1 VVSPAIAAALL
12 IMPAPACAQTPVV
25 PPATPD
31 NADQVDPNATMA
43 PLPDL
48 GVDWPDLAA
57 PDATSPTA
65 ERNTPGAQ
73 PADREQRYHVQLD
86 GIDALDGGFR
96 TRFNQL
102 SALVTNEGKP
112 ANAAQIDRRAR
123 DDEELA
129 RTLLR
134 AEGHYDATVSTEV
147 TGGGDQP
154 ILVRFTIDAGKGYAF
169 SYIAL
174 PGLEAAGASA
184 KSLASDFT
192 IHEGDA
198 VDADKVNA
206 AIVAFRA
213 DLGRRG
219 YPFAKVGEPQV
230 TVDHQTGKAFLTVDV
245 TPGNAARFGRIT
257 TSGPR
262 PIFTPAHLAD
272 IARFH
277 TGRQYDASLLDDF
290 RRALVQTGLVS
301 AVTITPVQTADPGI
315 VDIDVRIDRAPMRTI
330 AGELGYG
337 TGEGARAEVSWQH
350 RNLIT
355 PEGAVTFRGVLG
367 TQEQSLGG
375 TLRMNNFHGRDKVL
389 TAQAVA
395 AHTNLAAY
403 DARSLTLGLGL
414 ERQTNIIWQKKWTWS
429 FGGELLAT
437 DERDTIEATGQP
449 RRRTFFVV
457 AGPTSLAYDGSD
469 DLLNPTRGHRLS
481 ARVSPEASLQSGTEF
496 YVKMQIDGSGYLPVG
511 NKVSLAGRF
520 RFGSIQGAPRDSIAP
535 SRRFYAG
542 GGGSVRG
549 FGYQDIGPKDVNG
562 DPIGG
567 RSLTEIAAEAR
578 IRFGSFGV
586 VPFLDAGN
594 LYTSTIPKFSGFRY
608 GTGLGVRYYS
618 SFGPIRVDVGT
629 PIARRAGEPR
639 VAVYVSLGQAF

>member
-1 VVSPAIAAALL
+1 MTPALARAQTAAA
-12 IMPAPACAQTPVV
+12 
-25 PPATPD
+25 PPAMSDAAPGTPS
-31 NADQVDPNATMA
+31 AEQVDPDAPMA

-57 PDATSPTA
+57 PDAAPATSPTA
-65 ERNTPGAQ
+65 ATPGTM
-73 PADREQRYHVQLD
+73 PADREQRYRVQLNGVD
-86 GIDALDGGFR
+86 GLGADFR

-123 DDEELA
+123 DDEDLA

-134 AEGHYDATVSTEV
+134 AAGRYDATVSTEV

-154 ILVRFTIDAGKGYAF
+154 ILVRFTIEPGTLYTFSFIAF
-169 SYIAL
+169 
-174 PGLEAAGASA
+174 PGLDAVGAAA
-184 KSLASDFT
+184 KSLKGDFT

-206 AIVAFRA
+206 AILAFRA
-213 DLGRRG
+213 DLGRHG
-219 YPFAKVGEPQV
+219 YPFAKVGEPEV
-230 TVDHQTGKAFLTVDV
+230 TVDHQTAKAFLTVAV
-245 TPGNAARFGRIT
+245 TPGNAERFGRIT

-277 TGRQYDASLLDDF
+277 TGARYDAGLLDDL
-290 RRALVQTGLVS
+290 RRALIQTGLVS
-301 AVTITPVQTADPGI
+301 AVTITPVQTADPGV
-315 VDIDVRIDRAPMRTI
+315 VDVDVRIDRAPPRTV

-337 TGEGARAEVSWQH
+337 TGEGARAELSWQH
-350 RNLIT
+350 RNLIA

-367 TQEQSLGG
+367 TREQSLGA
-375 TLRMNNFHGRDKVL
+375 TLRMNNLHGRDRVL

-395 AHTNLAAY
+395 AHTNLDAY
-403 DARSLTLGLGL
+403 DAKSLTLGLGL
-414 ERQTNIIWQKKWTWS
+414 EKQTNIIWQKKWTWS
-429 FGGELLAT
+429 VGTELLAT
-437 DERDTIEATGQP
+437 DERDTIESTGQP

-457 AGPTSLAYDGSD
+457 ALPGSLSYDGSD

-481 ARVSPEASLQSGTEF
+481 THVSPEVSLQNGADY
-496 YVKMQIDGSGYLPVG
+496 YVKIQLDGSGYIPIG
-511 NKVSLAGRF
+511 RHVSLAGRF

-542 GGGSVRG
+542 GGGSIRG
-549 FGYQDIGPKDVNG
+549 YGYQDIGPKDVNG

-567 RSLTEIAAEAR
+567 RALTEFSAEAR
-578 IRFGSFGV
+578 IRFGNFGV
-586 VPFLDAGN
+586 VPFLDTGN

-618 SFGPIRVDVGT
+618 SFGPIRVDLGT
-629 PIARRAGEPR
+629 PIGRRPGEPR